1 MFKSQ
6 DILLICII
14 IILIIV
20 ICHCKKKNSEGFV
33 SNIIFDTDK
42 LEEVNAKLEKEALKI
57 NDVKNQIES
66 LMNNY
71 SEKEYL
77 KKADGTYIEY
87 STGTPTEQKTL
98 QKIRLDKLIDINNLV
113 KLNNKLVNE
122 LKNNPY
128 NEITYRHIIEDA
140 IKERLNKITLNYII
154 LKEKEKLE
162 EIEDRKKP
170 IKNIKHIDTSVMFD
184 LEKIKPNDPKDDLYK
199 IKYTTSKDNKKC
211 ETKCLTIT
219 NDNYEK
225 TDADYYSF
233 DDCIDNEEQ
242 NLKVNH
248 IRSDYKCYKND
259 DDTIDVEKENL
270 ECENSLDHYLK
281 YDENEY
287 IKKYNDLLTY
297 EDESKQTIL
306 SPLQIK
312 PNNLQFLPND
322 FVVITP
328 KVQPTNKPKQC
339 LTVDDDGLSFQDC
352 DLFGH
357 QRFNY
362 ERTQTIVAGASG
374 PTGTSGPTDTSGSS
388 GASGASSTVV

>member
-20 ICHCKKKNSEGFV
+20 ICHCRKKNSEGFV

-42 LEEVNAKLEKEALKI
+42 LIEVDAKLAAEAVKI
-57 NDVKNQIES
+57 GEVKKQFND
-66 LMNNY
+66 LMSNY
-71 SEKEYL
+71 STKEYL
-77 KKADGTYIEY
+77 KKADGTYIEF
-87 STGTPTEQKTL
+87 STGTPTEQQTL
-98 QKIRLDKLIDINNLV
+98 QKITLDKLIDINNLV

-128 NEITYRHIIEDA
+128 NEITYRDIIEDA
-140 IKERLNKITLNYII
+140 INKRLNKITLNYII

-184 LEKIKPNDPKDDLYK
+184 LEKINPEIPGDDLYK
-199 IKYTTSKDNKKC
+199 IQYIISKDNEQCGKKC
-211 ETKCLTIT
+211 LNVK
-219 NDNYEK
+219 NDNYKDIYGE
-225 TDADYYSF
+225 TDNDYYSF
-233 DDCIDNEEQ
+233 EDCATDNEDQ
-242 NLKVNH
+242 KLKVNH

-259 DDTIDVEKENL
+259 DDTIDTEEENL
-270 ECENSLDHYLK
+270 ACENSLDHYLK

-297 EDESKQTIL
+297 EDESKETIL

-339 LTVDDDGLSFQDC
+339 LTVDDGGLSFQDC

-362 ERTQTIVAGASG
+362 ERTQTTVAGASG
-374 PTGTSGPTDTSGSS
+374 STDTSGSTD
-388 GASGASSTVV
+388 ASSTVVS